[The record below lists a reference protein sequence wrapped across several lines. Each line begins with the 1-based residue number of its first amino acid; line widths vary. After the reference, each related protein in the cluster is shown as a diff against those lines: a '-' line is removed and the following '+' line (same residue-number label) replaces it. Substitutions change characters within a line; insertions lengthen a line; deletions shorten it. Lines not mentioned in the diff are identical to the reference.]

1 MNIEKIR
8 KDFPALQQKINGKP
22 VVYLDNACMT
32 LRPRQVIDAQNR
44 YYEEYPGCAGRSIHK
59 FGNIVTEEYDKARE
73 TIAKFIGAKKPE
85 EIVFTRNTTEGINLV
100 AHSLPLKKGDI
111 VLTTDREHNSNLIPW
126 QILRE
131 SVGIEHKI
139 VPSNSDFTFSLE
151 KFEETMDKN
160 VKLVSVVHTSNLDGY
175 TVPAKEIIKIAH
187 DYGALVMLDGAQSV
201 PHKEINVKKLDCD
214 ILAFSGHKMLGP
226 SGIGVLYAKYHILE
240 EMKPFLVGGDTVAKT
255 TYTSYELLKPPEKFE
270 AGLQNYAGAIG
281 LAAAA
286 KYLDDVGKENI
297 ERHERELN
305 NIVNQELVSM
315 DGVEI
320 IGVKDPN
327 KRSGVTSFVVDGI
340 EYHDIAIILD
350 ETANVM
356 VRSGQHCLH
365 SWFNAQGI
373 KGSVRSSLYLYNTRE
388 DIEIFIETM
397 KNIIK
402 LR

>member
-1 MNIEKIR
+1 
-8 KDFPALQQKINGKP
+8 
-22 VVYLDNACMT
+22 
-32 LRPRQVIDAQNR
+32 
-44 YYEEYPGCAGRSIHK
+44 
-59 FGNIVTEEYDKARE
+59 
-73 TIAKFIGAKKPE
+73 
-85 EIVFTRNTTEGINLV
+85 
-100 AHSLPLKKGDI
+100 
-111 VLTTDREHNSNLIPW
+111 
-126 QILRE
+126 
-131 SVGIEHKI
+131 
-139 VPSNSDFTFSLE
+139 
-151 KFEETMDKN
+151 
-160 VKLVSVVHTSNLDGY
+160 
-175 TVPAKEIIKIAH
+175 
-187 DYGALVMLDGAQSV
+187 
-201 PHKEINVKKLDCD
+201 
-214 ILAFSGHKMLGP
+214 
-226 SGIGVLYAKYHILE
+226 
-240 EMKPFLVGGDTVAKT
+240 
-255 TYTSYELLKPPEKFE
+255 
-270 AGLQNYAGAIG
+270 

>member
-1 MNIEKIR
+1 MLYPK
-8 KDFPALQQKINGKP
+8 KVIN
-22 VVYLDNACMT
+22 
-32 LRPRQVIDAQNR
+32 AQNE
-44 YYEEYPGCAGRSIHK
+44 YYEKYPGCAGRSIHK
-59 FGNIVTEEYDKARE
+59 FGNRVTEEYNKARE
-73 TIAKFIGAKKPE
+73 IISKFIGAHKPE

-100 AHSLPLKKGDI
+100 AHSLGLEKGNI

-126 QILRE
+126 QVLQETI
-131 SVGIEHKI
+131 GIKHKI
-139 VPSNSDFTFSLE
+139 ITSNDDFTFNLD
-151 KFEETMDKN
+151 KFEEIMTKD

-175 TVPAKEIIKIAH
+175 TLPAKEIIKIAH

-226 SGIGVLYAKYHILE
+226 SGVGVLYAKYHILE

-255 TYTSYELLKPPEKFE
+255 TYANYELLRPPEKFE
-270 AGLQNYAGAIG
+270 AGLQNYAGVIG

-286 KYLDDVGKENI
+286 KYLDNVGRKNI
-297 ERHERELN
+297 EKHEKELN
-305 NIVNQELVSM
+305 NVINQELMSM
-315 DGVEI
+315 DGIEI
-320 IGVKDPN
+320 IGVRDSD
-327 KRSGVTSFVVDGI
+327 KRSGVTSFIIDGI
-340 EYHDIAIILD
+340 DYHDVAIILD

-388 DIEIFIETM
+388 DIEIFTGVVR
-397 KNIIK
+397 NIIK